1 MNIRNRVLR
10 LEAKRRGICT
20 EFDRARLVLEGVR
33 DEPPE
38 PGAVMLSS
46 SDDIET
52 WQLTDG
58 LRIRVKALRIRFV
71 KPEPMP
77 G

>member
-1 MNIRNRVLR
+1 MSIKNRIAK

-20 EFDRARLVLEGVR
+20 EFDRARLVLEGIR
-33 DEPPE
+33 DDPPE

-46 SDDIET
+46 GDDIET
-52 WQLTDG
+52 WQLDG
-58 LRIRVKALRIRFV
+58 RRIRVKALRIRFV